1 MQKEIT
7 TLGDE
12 TESDF
17 RSRLLRGAP
26 HFNGATYKPQ
36 HDQRRLTGQIE
47 RVYLLM
53 TDGVWRTL
61 SEIEVCTGDA
71 SASISAQ
78 LRNLRKA
85 RFGSHQIEKRARGD
99 RAHGLFEY
107 RMVSP

>member
-1 MQKEIT
+1 
-7 TLGDE
+7 LGDE

-17 RSRLLRGAP
+17 RSRLLTGAP
-26 HFNGATYKPQ
+26 RFNGATYAPK
-36 HDQRRLTGQIE
+36 HDQVRLTGQIE
-47 RVYLLM
+47 RIHKLM
-53 TDGVWRTL
+53 TDGLWRTL

-78 LRNLRKA
+78 LRNLRKK
-85 RFGSHQIEKRARGD
+85 RFGGYTVERRARGD